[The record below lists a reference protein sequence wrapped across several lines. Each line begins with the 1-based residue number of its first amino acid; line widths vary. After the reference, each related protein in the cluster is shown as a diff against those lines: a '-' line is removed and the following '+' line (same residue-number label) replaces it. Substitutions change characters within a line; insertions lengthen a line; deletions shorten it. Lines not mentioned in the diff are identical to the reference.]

1 MHPFSIAA
9 FTTIHYTLNLF
20 SKHIFMINKFNRY
33 RKVRQLLLDTV
44 SNLTTEQLN
53 HIPAGFN
60 NNIIWN
66 MGHVIAA
73 QQGIC
78 YRRAGKPLQIEDV
91 FFETFKPGSKPE
103 KFFDSHD
110 IDVIKNLALSTID
123 GFEKDYI
130 QKQFEQYETWTTR
143 FGAEITSI
151 DVAAEFVFFHEGLHT
166 GYVMAMKK
174 VLLSK

>member
-1 MHPFSIAA
+1 
-9 FTTIHYTLNLF
+9 
-20 SKHIFMINKFNRY
+20 MIYKFNRY

-44 SNLTTEQLN
+44 SNLNTEQLN

-66 MGHVIAA
+66 IGHVIAA

-78 YRRAGKPLQIEDV
+78 YRRAGKPLQIEND
-91 FFETFKPGSKPE
+91 FFEKFKPGTKPE
-103 KFFDSHD
+103 TFLDSHD
-110 IDVIKNLALSTID
+110 IDLIKSLALSTID
-123 GFEKDYI
+123 DFENDYI
-130 QKQFEQYETWTTR
+130 QKQFEEYETWTTR

-151 DVAAEFVFFHEGLHT
+151 DVAAEFIFFHEGLHT

-174 VLLSK
+174 VLLAK

>member
-1 MHPFSIAA
+1 VARV
-9 FTTIHYTLNLF
+9 TVDYTLNLIP
-20 SKHIFMINKFNRY
+20 KNLFMINKFDRY

-78 YRRAGKPLQIEDV
+78 YRRAGKLLQIEDA
-91 FFETFKPGSKPE
+91 FFETFKPGTKPD
-103 KFFDSHD
+103 KFFDSHE
-110 IDVIKNLALSTID
+110 IDVIKNLALTTID

-151 DVAAEFVFFHEGLHT
+151 DVAAEFIFFHEGLHT
-166 GYVMAMKK
+166 GCVMAMKK

>member
-1 MHPFSIAA
+1 
-9 FTTIHYTLNLF
+9 
-20 SKHIFMINKFNRY
+20 MINKFERY

-53 HIPAGFN
+53 KIPIGFN
-60 NNIIWN
+60 NNIVWN

-78 YRRAGKPLQIEDV
+78 YRRAGKPLQIEND
-91 FFETFKPGSKPE
+91 FFETFKPGTKPE
-103 KFFDSHD
+103 KFFDSHEVY
-110 IDVIKNLALSTID
+110 VIKSLALSTID
-123 GFEKDYI
+123 AFEKDYI

-151 DVAAEFVFFHEGLHT
+151 DVAAEFVFFHEGLHV

-174 VLLSK
+174 VLLST

>member
-1 MHPFSIAA
+1 
-9 FTTIHYTLNLF
+9 
-20 SKHIFMINKFNRY
+20 MIYKFERY

-53 HIPAGFN
+53 HIPTGFN

-66 MGHVIAA
+66 MGHMIAA

-78 YRRAGKPLQIEDV
+78 YRRAGKPLQIEND
-91 FFETFKPGSKPE
+91 FFEMFKPGSKPE

-110 IDVIKNLALSTID
+110 IDAIKNLAISTIND
-123 GFEKDYI
+123 FEKDYI

-174 VLLSK
+174 ILLNK

>member
-1 MHPFSIAA
+1 MV
-9 FTTIHYTLNLF
+9 
-20 SKHIFMINKFNRY
+20 NKFNRY

-44 SNLTTEQLN
+44 NNLTTEQLN
-53 HIPAGFN
+53 HVPAGFN

-66 MGHVIAA
+66 MGHVIAT

-78 YRRAGKPLQIEDV
+78 YRRAGLPLQIEND

-103 KFFDSHD
+103 MFFDSNE
-110 IDVIKNLALSTID
+110 IDLIKSLALSTID
-123 GFEKDYI
+123 DFEKDYI
-130 QKQFEQYETWTTR
+130 KKQFEQYETWTTR

>member
-1 MHPFSIAA
+1 
-9 FTTIHYTLNLF
+9 
-20 SKHIFMINKFNRY
+20 MINKFNRY

-53 HIPAGFN
+53 HIPSGFN

-66 MGHVIAA
+66 MVHLIAA

-78 YRRAGKPLQIEDV
+78 YRRAGKPLQIKDD
-91 FFETFKPGSKPE
+91 FFETFKPGSKPD
-103 KFFDSHD
+103 KFFDGNE
-110 IDVIKNLALSTID
+110 IDVIKKLALNTID
-123 GFEKDYI
+123 DFEKDYI
-130 QKQFEQYETWTTR
+130 QKQFDQYQTWTTR

-151 DVAAEFVFFHEGLHT
+151 DVAAEFVFFHEGLHV

-174 VLLSK
+174 ILLSK